1 LKDFVHHFLRNPLP
15 ELVSGPTMEIVMV
28 EGPAALYKKLD
39 PEFEA
44 ALIDP
49 EAHGGN

>member
-1 LKDFVHHFLRNPLP
+1 
-15 ELVSGPTMEIVMV
+15 MEIVLV
-28 EGPAALYKKLD
+28 EEPTALYKKLD

-49 EAHGGN
+49 ESHEWN

>member
-1 LKDFVHHFLRNPLP
+1 
-15 ELVSGPTMEIVMV
+15 MEIVLV
-28 EGPAALYKKLD
+28 EEPATLYKKLD

-49 EAHGGN
+49 ESHGGN